1 MNPSET
7 EPIESVKSSSE
18 KETPL
23 LTQEQLLFAE
33 SIYACLPMS
42 IEVYDTK
49 GILRSIN
56 ERALQMYGVSDKTTV
71 VNTVNLFNSPYMDE
85 KLKNRIQQGDNIVLE
100 FEYDFERIKDNAY
113 FSTQN
118 KSSIIYEAKVVPLRS
133 KEGEIIGHILLS
145 NDVTAIKEAEFRT
158 DESKKNLE
166 LAMEAASMSSWV
178 YDVHKKTFNA
188 LYGNPVTKNNT
199 TLEQLLNMLHP
210 QDHEPL
216 IQLLS
221 QLTNKEILQGN
232 ITVRFYNEEE
242 KQYRYYESRMRLSTE
257 HFGKLLIVGTQ
268 LDVTERVQM
277 VKKTQELIAKRELA
291 MKVSNIIH
299 WDFDVQTQEFEAYN
313 DPINDYASDK
323 LVTIQRYMD
332 VIHPED
338 RSSSYDAIQSM
349 LSGNDLTIN
358 FTCRM
363 QTKHDDSWQYCNII
377 GVPFEKDEYG
387 NNIRYTGFRQNIS
400 KLHQLNEE
408 LEERNYKM
416 QLTFKTVGMSYWDF
430 DVKSKQFRAFNDPI
444 NDFHAENV
452 ITPEEY
458 LHAAHPEDMD
468 QVHENINYMIQGA
481 TKELNFKFR
490 SKTKW
495 DEEWQTLIV
504 TGIPVERDKKGY
516 VTRYTGIK
524 VNNTKWEKMAQQLKE
539 LKDKAE
545 LSDRLKSAFLAN
557 MSHEIRTPLNA
568 IVGFSELMVSCDD
581 PEEKEEYMGI
591 IQSNNELLLRLIND
605 ILDLSKIESGI
616 LERKR
621 ERFNLS
627 KVCNELYTMMQP
639 KITNPEVELRLGNS
653 GPDCWIFLD
662 RNRLKQVWMNYL
674 TNAVKCTHSGYIKMG
689 YSIEKGGIRFYVE
702 DSGVGI
708 PLEVQDR
715 VFGRFQKLNE
725 FAQGTGLGLAI
736 SRAIIEGADG
746 KVGFSSVPG
755 VGSTFWAWI
764 PCEVEIQEEDII
776 SVSPQT
782 PEQQSTPNKIN
793 KKELNILVAEDND
806 SNYLLVQHIIKDHM
820 LTRVKSGVDAVEKVR
835 NEHFDLIL
843 MDMKMPIMGGL
854 EATRRIREFNVDTP
868 IVALT
873 ANAFD
878 ADKVDA
884 INAGCNAF
892 LTKPLKKSQLIEI
905 LSKEWK

>member
-178 YDVHKKTFNA
+178 FDVHKKTFNA

-242 KQYRYYESRMRLSTE
+242 KQYRYYESRMRLSSE
-257 HFGKLLIVGTQ
+257 HLGKLLIVGTQ

-504 TGIPVERDKKGY
+504 TGIPVERDKKGN

-568 IVGFSELMVSCDD
+568 IVGFSELMVYSED
-581 PEEKEEYMGI
+581 PAEKEEYMSI

-621 ERFNLS
+621 ETFNLA
-627 KVCNELYTMMQP
+627 KVCNELYTMIQP
-639 KITNPEVELRLGNS
+639 KITNPDVEFQMDNS

-674 TNAVKCTHSGYIKMG
+674 TNAIKCTKSGHIKMG
-689 YSIEKGGIRFYVE
+689 YSIEKKGIRIYVE

-708 PLEVQDR
+708 PLELQER

-736 SRAIIEGADG
+736 SRAIIEGAG
-746 KVGFSSVPG
+746 GEVGFTSTPD

-764 PCEVEIQEEDII
+764 PCEISTQEED
-776 SVSPQT
+776 SPTVSQPSKQQT
-782 PEQQSTPNKIN
+782 SLNEIG
-793 KKELNILVAEDND
+793 KKELKILIAEDND
-806 SNYLLVQHIIKDHM
+806 SNYTLVQHILNNYN
-820 LTRVKSGVDAVEKVR
+820 LTHVQNGVEAVNKVR
-835 NEHFDLIL
+835 EEEFDLIL
-843 MDMKMPIMGGL
+843 MDMKMPVMGGL
-854 EATRRIREFNVDTP
+854 EATRKIREFNQKIP
-868 IVALT
+868 IIALT

-878 ADKVDA
+878 SDRVSALD
-884 INAGCNAF
+884 AGCNEF
-892 LTKPLKKSQLIEI
+892 LAKPIKKSQLLE
-905 LSKEWK
+905 LFSKKW

>member
-504 TGIPVERDKKGY
+504 TGIPVERDKKGN

-568 IVGFSELMVSCDD
+568 IVGFSELMVYSED
-581 PEEKEEYMGI
+581 PAEKEEYMSI

-621 ERFNLS
+621 ETFNLA
-627 KVCNELYTMMQP
+627 KVCNELYTMIQP
-639 KITNPEVELRLGNS
+639 KITNPDVEFQMDNS

-674 TNAVKCTHSGYIKMG
+674 TNAIKCTKSGHIKMG
-689 YSIEKGGIRFYVE
+689 YSIEKKGIRIYVE

-708 PLEVQDR
+708 PLELQER

-736 SRAIIEGADG
+736 SRAIIEGAG
-746 KVGFSSVPG
+746 GEVGFTSTPD

-764 PCEVEIQEEDII
+764 PCEISTQEED
-776 SVSPQT
+776 SPTVSQPSKQQT
-782 PEQQSTPNKIN
+782 SLNEIG
-793 KKELNILVAEDND
+793 KKELKILIAEDND
-806 SNYLLVQHIIKDHM
+806 SNYTLVQHILNNYN
-820 LTRVKSGVDAVEKVR
+820 LTHVQNGVEAVNKVR
-835 NEHFDLIL
+835 EEEFDLIL
-843 MDMKMPIMGGL
+843 MDMKMPVMGGL
-854 EATRRIREFNVDTP
+854 EATRKIREFNQKIP
-868 IVALT
+868 IIALT

-878 ADKVDA
+878 SDRVSALD
-884 INAGCNAF
+884 AGCNEF
-892 LTKPLKKSQLIEI
+892 LAKPIKKSQLLE
-905 LSKEWK
+905 LFSKKW

>member
-178 YDVHKKTFNA
+178 FDVHKKTFNA

-199 TLEQLLNMLHP
+199 TLEQLLSMLHP

-430 DVKSKQFRAFNDPI
+430 DVKSRQFRAFNDPI

-504 TGIPVERDKKGY
+504 TGIPVERDKKGN

-568 IVGFSELMVSCDD
+568 IVGFSELMVYSED
-581 PEEKEEYMGI
+581 PAEKEEYMSI

-621 ERFNLS
+621 ETFNLA
-627 KVCNELYTMMQP
+627 KVCNELYTMIQP
-639 KITNPEVELRLGNS
+639 KITNPDVEFQMDNS

-674 TNAVKCTHSGYIKMG
+674 TNAIKCTKSGHIKMG
-689 YSIEKGGIRFYVE
+689 YSIEKKGIRIYVE

-708 PLEVQDR
+708 PLELQER

-736 SRAIIEGADG
+736 SRAIIEGAG
-746 KVGFSSVPG
+746 GEVGFTSTPD

-764 PCEVEIQEEDII
+764 PCEISTQEED
-776 SVSPQT
+776 SPTVSQPSKQQT
-782 PEQQSTPNKIN
+782 SLNEIG
-793 KKELNILVAEDND
+793 KKELKILIAEDND
-806 SNYLLVQHIIKDHM
+806 SNYTLVQHILNNYN
-820 LTRVKSGVDAVEKVR
+820 LTHVQNGVEAVNKVR
-835 NEHFDLIL
+835 EEEFDLIL
-843 MDMKMPIMGGL
+843 MDMKMPVMGGL
-854 EATRRIREFNVDTP
+854 EATRKIREFNQKIP
-868 IVALT
+868 IIALT

-878 ADKVDA
+878 SDRVSALD
-884 INAGCNAF
+884 AGCNEF
-892 LTKPLKKSQLIEI
+892 LAKPIKKSQLLE
-905 LSKEWK
+905 LFSKKW

>member
-242 KQYRYYESRMRLSTE
+242 KQYRYYESRMRLSSE
-257 HFGKLLIVGTQ
+257 HLGKLLIVGTQ

-504 TGIPVERDKKGY
+504 TGIPVERDKKGN

-568 IVGFSELMVSCDD
+568 IVGFSELMVYSED
-581 PEEKEEYMGI
+581 PAEKEEYMSI

-621 ERFNLS
+621 ETFNLA
-627 KVCNELYTMMQP
+627 KVCNELYTMIQP
-639 KITNPEVELRLGNS
+639 KITNPDVEFQMDNS

-674 TNAVKCTHSGYIKMG
+674 TNAIKCTKSGHIKMG
-689 YSIEKGGIRFYVE
+689 YSIEKKGIRIYVE

-708 PLEVQDR
+708 PLELQER

-736 SRAIIEGADG
+736 SRAIIEGAG
-746 KVGFSSVPG
+746 GEVGFTSTPD

-764 PCEVEIQEEDII
+764 PCEISTQEED
-776 SVSPQT
+776 SPTVSQPSKQQT
-782 PEQQSTPNKIN
+782 SLNEIG
-793 KKELNILVAEDND
+793 KKELKILIAEDND
-806 SNYLLVQHIIKDHM
+806 SNYTLVQHILNNYN
-820 LTRVKSGVDAVEKVR
+820 LTHVQNGVEAVNKVR
-835 NEHFDLIL
+835 EEEFDLIL
-843 MDMKMPIMGGL
+843 MDMKMPVMGGL
-854 EATRRIREFNVDTP
+854 EATRKIREFNQKIP
-868 IVALT
+868 IIALT

-878 ADKVDA
+878 SDRVSALD
-884 INAGCNAF
+884 AGCNEF
-892 LTKPLKKSQLIEI
+892 LAKPIKKSQLLE
-905 LSKEWK
+905 LFSKKW

>member
-199 TLEQLLNMLHP
+199 TLEQLLSMLHP

-504 TGIPVERDKKGY
+504 TGIPVERDKKGN

-568 IVGFSELMVSCDD
+568 IVGFSELMVYSED
-581 PEEKEEYMGI
+581 PAEKEEYMSI

-621 ERFNLS
+621 ETFNLA
-627 KVCNELYTMMQP
+627 KVCNELYTMIQP
-639 KITNPEVELRLGNS
+639 KITNPDVEFQMDNS

-674 TNAVKCTHSGYIKMG
+674 TNAIKCTKSGHIKMG
-689 YSIEKGGIRFYVE
+689 YSIEKKGIRIYVE

-708 PLEVQDR
+708 PLELQER

-736 SRAIIEGADG
+736 SRAIIEGAG
-746 KVGFSSVPG
+746 GEVGFTSTPD

-764 PCEVEIQEEDII
+764 PCEISTQEED
-776 SVSPQT
+776 SPTVSQPSKQQT
-782 PEQQSTPNKIN
+782 SLNEIG
-793 KKELNILVAEDND
+793 KKELKILIAEDND
-806 SNYLLVQHIIKDHM
+806 SNYTLVQHILNNYN
-820 LTRVKSGVDAVEKVR
+820 LTHVQNGVEAVNKVR
-835 NEHFDLIL
+835 EEEFDLIL
-843 MDMKMPIMGGL
+843 MDMKMPVMGGL
-854 EATRRIREFNVDTP
+854 EATRKIREFNQKIP
-868 IVALT
+868 IIALT

-878 ADKVDA
+878 SDRVSALD
-884 INAGCNAF
+884 AGCNEF
-892 LTKPLKKSQLIEI
+892 LAKPIKKSQLLE
-905 LSKEWK
+905 LFSKKW